1 MENTIFL
8 FSCLDEKQ
16 RDLFVV
22 LPEILICGNM
32 RKLFD
37 KVTRLRILDRK
48 ILTLDRKTDA
58 PVIPPPAAHLGA
70 QATAAAHGGTAAVH
84 DLDHALADGGGAAD
98 RCGRGARLPR
108 VQPRHR
114 SKGRLAHQ
122 RKRGAGIG
130 RSGHREPGAQRLP
143 QPPSPKLPSR

>member
-22 LPEILICGNM
+22 LPEILICGDM

-48 ILTLDRKTDA
+48 ILSLDCKTDA

-70 QATAAAHGGTAAVH
+70 QATAAAHGGAAAVH
-84 DLDHALADGGGAAD
+84 NLDHALADGGG
-98 RCGRGARLPR
+98 GGKL
-108 VQPRHR
+108 VFQN
-114 SKGRLAHQ
+114 
-122 RKRGAGIG
+122 
-130 RSGHREPGAQRLP
+130 AQRRIHIRQSLTQIDCIYFLIHSAP
-143 QPPSPKLPSR
+143 HLTSTTVTPASPSPKLPSR